1 MRSKLNQ
8 PWVEATV
15 VLVLYLLALSYGL
28 RPLDDTDLGGHIAA
42 GLWILDTHHLPTLDP
57 FGAQG
62 NYWLCYSW
70 LAELPMGIAYKLG
83 AFAAVKLLKVLF
95 VFAMTASLIWLA
107 RSLHRRNQG
116 GVAPY
121 LGESLTMVAV
131 VPLILPLCHL
141 RPQVISFVFFALLV
155 ALADRDQLR
164 AKYLVPMTV
173 IWASVHVYWLLVP
186 LVVFVHEAVFPR
198 APEIRQRARGSLLA
212 LGYTL
217 LAIVN
222 PYTWRLYVG
231 VWDYVFAHQA
241 ADAMISELTPFAILQ
256 YQFFWLYAVIVLA
269 AVVSFR
275 SLLRRERLGHLA
287 LFAAFAIATLNRFR
301 YLPLFAIAA
310 APIVRTMLAAL
321 AERFP
326 ASEPAAERPPE
337 SLLRWVCS
345 PAAALA
351 FLVPALLLIDA
362 QPLLPRPHRELFD
375 VARRLQRDY
384 PVGAEGSVNVVTNAS
399 DGPWLILAFW
409 LTRPPGAGATHFKVA
424 MDTRTLLMGQ
434 QRVREYDDLRQMKP
448 DWPDILRAWNIA
460 VVVLPS
466 RATILQA
473 LTSERAGDRLG
484 HWSVFTRT
492 SLWTVL
498 VRQRRN
504 REVPDRPVGDSS
516 SEAHHDGARRA
527 FSTSLAMDL
536 VRVVV

>member
-1 MRSKLNQ
+1 MRSKVNQ

-15 VLVLYLLALSYGL
+15 VVVLYLLALSHGL
-28 RPLDDTDLGGHIAA
+28 QPLDDADLGGHIAA

-83 AFAAVKLLKVLF
+83 AFAAVKLLQVLF
-95 VFAMTASLIWLA
+95 MLAMTASLIWLV
-107 RSLHRRNQG
+107 RSLRRDQG
-116 GVAPY
+116 AVAPY

-131 VPLILPLCHL
+131 VPLVLPLCHL

-198 APEIRQRARGSLLA
+198 APQLRQRVRGSLLA

-231 VWDYVFAHQA
+231 IWDYVFAHRA
-241 ADAMISELTPFAILQ
+241 ADAIISELTPFAVLQ
-256 YQFFWLYAVIVLA
+256 YQFFWLYAAIVLA
-269 AVVSFR
+269 AAVSFR
-275 SLLRRERLGHLA
+275 SLRRRERLGHLA

-301 YLPLFAIAA
+301 YLPLFAITAV
-310 APIVRTMLAAL
+310 PILRTMLAAV

-326 ASEPAAERPPE
+326 APAPAAERPPD

-345 PAAALA
+345 PATTLA
-351 FLVPALLLIDA
+351 SLVPALLLIDA
-362 QPLLPRPHRELFD
+362 QPLLPRPHWELFD

-384 PVGAEGSVNVVTNAS
+384 PVRAEGNVNVLTNAS
-399 DGPWLILAFW
+399 DGLWLILAFW
-409 LTRPPGAGATHFKVA
+409 LTRPPGASETHFKVA
-424 MDTRTLLMGQ
+424 MDGRTLVMGQ

-448 DWPDILRAWNIA
+448 DWPDILRAWNID
-460 VVVLPS
+460 VLVLPP
-466 RATILQA
+466 RAVILESLMSSDQP
-473 LTSERAGDRLG
+473 RDRP
-484 HWSVFTRT
+484 WSVFART
-492 SLWTVL
+492 DLWTVL
-498 VRQRRN
+498 VRDRN
-504 REVPDRPVGDSS
+504 GPPRG
-516 SEAHHDGARRA
+516 
-527 FSTSLAMDL
+527 SLASKVD
-536 VRVVV
+536 